1 MDLAIRGRDGAM
13 RLIFRCSPVAIMR
26 EVLDGVVERKWGR
39 IVNIAAVA
47 AKFPRD
53 IMVLPGMHH
62 SAIVGKQFG
71 ERAATKG
78 TTYE

>member
-47 AKFPRD
+47 AKFP
-53 IMVLPGMHH
+53 I
-62 SAIVGKQFG
+62 
-71 ERAATKG
+71 
-78 TTYE
+78 